1 MLMKPLLIS
10 TAIYLIAACHPLA
23 MFRPKAIK
31 NASDPTLQITVDKHG
46 SAYIKSPDLHTVIYG
61 LGFMHARD
69 RLFQLDMTR
78 HASLGRLSEL
88 FGKRVLSQDRLLRVL
103 SYKLHE
109 QMALLAPEEL
119 KILESYVRGV
129 NDGAR
134 QRGRSAEHFF
144 LGIEFEALTPEHVVA
159 MARLQAWVLGGDLM
173 GELGRLR
180 LARSGLSPE
189 VLEALLAPQN
199 DRGSAIIKSL
209 PLESFASSKVTLPAY
224 LKNGVTLMSQEPE
237 DHKNILYKPGEGAS
251 NAWAVAGRLSASKA
265 SILMNDPHLRHMW
278 PSNFYTVTL
287 ESQNLKVSGATCVG
301 LPSVVIGATDKIAWG
316 VTAAYTNTQ
325 DAVLLKNDQEDPL
338 GYWVGTKLLKLQ
350 KWPQKFCLNK
360 KNIKDSC
367 LEEIFYTSIYGPVI
381 NHSFDNSLDKA
392 DKLALQWTAFLINE
406 HQHVASGF
414 FDLAR
419 ALNVKE
425 AVRITKNMTFPGV
438 NLVFA
443 DTAQKIGYAYAG
455 LVPMRDVNQAAF
467 LPLDGALDSS
477 LWTEVL
483 PVHKKPELV
492 DPAVGYIITA
502 NQSIFEAHATP
513 ELRYGQQGAPPYR
526 ALQIMR
532 RFEELLAKSP
542 KLDFENLA
550 LIQLESMSVE
560 AQELSQKLGKVCT
573 KEFEKADRS
582 RVEFAKHLSLFDGRF
597 TTDSTGA
604 LPFVMMSQELVE
616 RKIGA
621 TAHHPQL
628 SFVVSDHM
636 RKAFNHESS
645 GLFKLDDFSLWVSKA
660 CEPAYQRLRKK
671 AGSMAWQWRWGRHHY
686 LKRQSPF
693 GDAPLIGGF
702 FRDKRREVAGHS
714 SSPMAESGLPVT
726 NGANMRFQVLL
737 TSPPK
742 IKFII
747 DSGNSGVAGHHNAF
761 DQASMW
767 HEGKTLTLATSFE
780 EAQKTAVL
788 QFDLNPDYSRSSS
801 K

>member
-1 MLMKPLLIS
+1 MLMKYVLIG
-10 TAIYLIAACHPLA
+10 TVLCLFEGCHPLA
-23 MFRPKAIK
+23 MFRPKAIT
-31 NASDPTLQITVDKHG
+31 NSSEPTLQITVDKNG
-46 SAYIKSPDLHTVIYG
+46 STYIKSPDLHTVIYG

-88 FGKRVLSQDRLLRVL
+88 FGKKVLAQDRLLRVL
-103 SYKLHE
+103 SYKLQD

-119 KILESYVRGV
+119 KIIESYVRGV

-144 LGIEFEALTPEHVVA
+144 LGVEFEALTPAQVVA

-173 GELGRLR
+173 SELGRLR
-180 LARSGLSPE
+180 LARSGVESE
-189 VLEALLAPQN
+189 ALEALLAPQN

-209 PLESFASSKVTLPAY
+209 ELERFASSKITLPAY
-224 LKNGVTLMSQEPE
+224 LKNSVTLMRQEPE
-237 DHKNILYKPGEGAS
+237 ENTNMLFRPGEGAS
-251 NAWAVAGRLSASKA
+251 NAWVVAGGLSQNGL

-287 ESQNLKVSGATCVG
+287 ESENLKVSGATCVG
-301 LPSVVIGATDKIAWG
+301 LPSVVIGATDNIAWG

-325 DAVLLKNDQEDPL
+325 DAVLLKNDNQNPL
-338 GYWVGTKLLKLQ
+338 AYWVGTTRHELEL
-350 KWPQKFCLNK
+350 WPQKFCLNK
-360 KNIKDSC
+360 KGSC
-367 LEEIFYTSIYGPVI
+367 VDENFYTSIFGPI
-381 NHSFDNSLDKA
+381 IDHSFDNSLDKT
-392 DKLALQWTAFLINE
+392 DKLAIQWTAFLINE
-406 HQHVASGF
+406 HKHVASGF

-419 ALNVKE
+419 APNVKE

-455 LVPMRDVNQAAF
+455 LVPMRDLNQSAF
-467 LPLDGALDSS
+467 LPLDGALGSS
-477 LWTEVL
+477 LWTRVL

-492 DPAVGYIITA
+492 DPAKGYIITA
-502 NQSIFEAHATP
+502 NQSIFEAHAKP
-513 ELRYGQQGAPPYR
+513 EFRYGQQGAPPYR

-542 KLDFENLA
+542 KLNFDNLA
-550 LIQLESMSVE
+550 LIQLDNLSVE
-560 AQELSQKLGKVCT
+560 AQELAKNLGELCT
-573 KEFEKADRS
+573 KAFLKADTS
-582 RVEFAKHLSLFDGRF
+582 RLEFAKQLSLFDGRF
-597 TTDSTGA
+597 TTDSLGA
-604 LPFVMMSQELVE
+604 LPFVMMHQELLE
-616 RKIGA
+616 RKIGSA
-621 TAHHPQL
+621 AHQPQL
-628 SFVVSDHM
+628 SFVVSDHV
-636 RKAFNHESS
+636 RKKFNQESS
-645 GLFKLDDFSLWVSKA
+645 ALFKPDNFTHWVSKA
-660 CEPAYQRLRKK
+660 CEPAYQRLIKK
-671 AGSMAWQWRWGRHHY
+671 AGPKAQDWRWGEHHY
-686 LKRQSPF
+686 LQRQSPLAE
-693 GDAPLIGGF
+693 APLIGRF

-714 SSPMAESGLPVT
+714 SAPMAESGLPVT

-737 TSPPK
+737 TSPPQ

-767 HEGKTLTLATSFE
+767 HEGKTLTLATNWE

-788 QFDLNPDYSRSSS
+788 KFDLKPDYSRSSS